1 MNAGRSLSLRALHFF
16 ASTLFTLLLIYSF
29 VILLFSIIYS
39 CFSLSIPSQH
49 FDGARVIQGLT
60 DEELGLLAY
69 WFALPPIDRF
79 LLTSSGLQRV
89 FAVRLSST
97 ELRNTAFVALK
108 IKSGIPE
115 AELLKFHPMLVETL
129 AAKHDRFTIPS
140 EIRDSEKEMAAG
152 MAQRADA
159 AAGAALR
166 AAGSDA
172 TVDPMTGLQA
182 VQLSTVDQLFR
193 FLCTEMIPLAM
204 GCERHRASR
213 AAPAQTPAAPPRE
226 EEEEVSDDHADAA
239 SDDDQEQGTGP
250 VSGPGRETG
259 AEENTDNSD
268 ASARAADVSVSEP
281 APEDLDDDDDV

>member
-1 MNAGRSLSLRALHFF
+1 
-16 ASTLFTLLLIYSF
+16 
-29 VILLFSIIYS
+29 
-39 CFSLSIPSQH
+39 
-49 FDGARVIQGLT
+49 VIQGLT

-69 WFALPPIDRF
+69 WFALPPIERF

-159 AAGAALR
+159 AAGATATMVTYPLDLLR
-166 AAGSDA
+166 ARMAAHWGVETRYPSYRDA
-172 TVDPMTGLQA
+172 L
-182 VQLSTVDQLFR
+182 
-193 FLCTEMIPLAM
+193 
-204 GCERHRASR
+204 H
-213 AAPAQTPAAPPRE
+213 AAPPPGHGSRQ
-226 EEEEVSDDHADAA
+226 VA
-239 SDDDQEQGTGP
+239 ST
-250 VSGPGRETG
+250 
-259 AEENTDNSD
+259 
-268 ASARAADVSVSEP
+268 
-281 APEDLDDDDDV
+281 